1 MYAATEEDVTTERHN
16 AIQSLRQTNRGAA
29 DRRGLAIFD
38 FQGGDSSGEVWIE
51 WLTSDDGFE
60 GGEQRHPLLSEGG
73 EIPAQARERVSAP
86 I

>member
-1 MYAATEEDVTTERHN
+1 MLLAGSESTILFVM
-16 AIQSLRQTNRGAA
+16 RQAYSICMVPR
-29 DRRGLAIFD
+29 
-38 FQGGDSSGEVWIE
+38 DSSGEVWIE